1 MWNFKPDLITIHFRH
16 SEFHADCRAYEAF
29 TFLKEVQKF
38 ALFNLANGK
47 YLNFLFLFV
56 FFQCCVSF
64 RVQQIYIYICVCVC
78 ILVHIHFHYRF
89 LQDVEYSS
97 LCYTVSPCL
106 SILYVY
112 IYISVYKLIPNS
124 SFISPPYYPSA
135 LITIHFVFYTCESIS
150 FL

>member
-16 SEFHADCRAYEAF
+16 SEFHAHCRAYEAF

-47 YLNFLFLFV
+47 YLNFFV
-56 FFQCCVSF
+56 FVCFFPMLCQFQG
-64 RVQQIYIYICVCVC
+64 IANIYICVCVC